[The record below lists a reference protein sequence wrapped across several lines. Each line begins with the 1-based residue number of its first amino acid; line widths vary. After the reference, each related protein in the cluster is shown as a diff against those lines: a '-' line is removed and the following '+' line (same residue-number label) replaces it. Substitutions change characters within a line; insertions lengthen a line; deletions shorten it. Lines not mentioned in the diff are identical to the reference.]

1 MVLDGSAEKSVEL
14 VEETDFG
21 TFPTDPTM
29 LGFGGYP
36 TKVSNKNT
44 VKTDRFGY
52 LKAVEGTNRL
62 QSTKVVKVG
71 EAYGMSIE
79 LKPTDWAAWYYA
91 LGGGSVEVPAI
102 GDTLIDFSVG
112 QKIGAAEFEE
122 FTGGIVQKIETTI
135 EPDKTAITTL
145 ECLFAGNEL
154 SGSDYIGAGAHAS
167 VASGE
172 PLDYEGISSITYD
185 SDTLDSAGAELE
197 YIKFGCEYAVKPVM
211 DMESTLGS
219 KIGAWGRS
227 QRNIYFE
234 MGLTLNSLTTLKA
247 DMFDGAAHGF
257 IFTGLTK
264 TLTFS
269 NLIWDGDWTEDL
281 DPEDIIAMPLKAS
294 NCDLVFS

>member
-1 MVLDGSAEKSVEL
+1 MVLDGSAEKSIEI
-14 VEETDFG
+14 VEETVFG
-21 TFPTDPTM
+21 TFPTSPTM
-29 LGFGGYP
+29 LGLGGYV
-36 TKVSNKNT
+36 TKVSNKNS
-44 VKTDRFGY
+44 VKTDRFGF
-52 LKAVEGTNRL
+52 LKEVAGTNRL

-91 LGGGSVEVPAI
+91 LGGGTVATPAI
-102 GDTLIDFSVG
+102 ADTLIDFSIG
-112 QKIGAAEFEE
+112 QKLGSAEYEE

-135 EPDKTAITTL
+135 EPEKTATTTI
-145 ECLFAGNEL
+145 EALFVDNEL
-154 SGSDYIGAGAHAS
+154 SGSDYIGAGARA
-167 VASGE
+167 AAPSGDA
-172 PLDYEGISSITYD
+172 LDYEGVSAITYD
-185 SDTLDSAGAELE
+185 AGTLDTAGAELE

-211 DMESTLGS
+211 DMETTSGS
-219 KIGAWGRS
+219 KIGAWGRG

-257 IFTGLTK
+257 VFTGLSK

-269 NLIWDGDWTEDL
+269 NLFWDGDWSEDL